1 MELLD
6 NGMKV
11 IPVRVH
17 LPLQQGLRLSNFRVV
32 WQAAPHVRVH
42 LPLQQGLRPACTMAD
57 CSSIVS
63 ASASSITT
71 RIKTLVSPA
80 FRMFDDDVRV
90 HLPLQQGLRPF
101 LDLRPD
107 FFFIV
112 RVHLPLQQGLRHLNL
127 WPLRFFGSCASA
139 SSITTRIKTPVKPSI
154 FQTGVVSASASSITT
169 RIKTRAMAAFSKV
182 FTSCECI
189 FHYNK
194 D

>member
-90 HLPLQQGLRPF
+90 HLPLQQGLRPSPASF
-101 LDLRPD
+101 NKV
-107 FFFIV
+107 IT
-112 RVHLPLQQGLRHLNL
+112 
-127 WPLRFFGSCASA
+127 WSCASA
-139 SSITTRIKTPVKPSI
+139 SSITTRIKTLLRTFGMTLALRVRVHLPLQQGLRLWIHVLFVLLSKLVRVHLPL
-154 FQTGVVSASASSITT
+154 QQGLRLVSP
-169 RIKTRAMAAFSKV
+169 FV
-182 FTSCECI
+182 
-189 FHYNK
+189 
-194 D
+194 